1 MRLKDLYV
9 RLNSLL
15 KARLW
20 LQVLVGLLLGALVGA
35 LIQQQFDASTAD
47 TISNWVALP
56 GTIFIKL
63 IKLIMIPL
71 VVSSIIRG
79 LCSSES
85 IDQLKKMGAGVG
97 LYFVFS
103 TSVAITIGLTLA
115 SFIGPGKGSSPDMF
129 PRDASLDEA
138 GPAVVEFENV
148 PQFISNMLPNNPL
161 QSLATG
167 EMLGIVITS
176 IIFGVALFSI
186 KDYYAKMAL
195 DFLGAI
201 QELSMIIV
209 EWSMRIAPLAVFGLI
224 AKTTAQTGG
233 EALLKLG
240 EYVLTVLAGLFCLLI
255 VYMLFVSLLAR
266 RNPLDFLRK
275 IYEVQLLAFSTSS
288 SAAVMPL
295 SMKTAEDKL
304 GVKPA
309 ISQFVIPIGATINM
323 DGTALY
329 QGVAAIFL
337 AQLYAVDLSM
347 GALVL
352 MVVTVVL
359 ASIGTPA
366 TPGVGIIILAS
377 VLQQAGIPAAGIG
390 LILGVDRILDMSR
403 TTINVT
409 GDLTACVVFNRW
421 FGKSMGGPPDE
432 IPKGAPLDETL
443 SPNLAAQS

>member
-1 MRLKDLYV
+1 MRLKDLYT

-20 LQVLVGLLLGALVGA
+20 LQVLVGLLLGALAGA
-35 LIQQQFDASTAD
+35 FIQQQFDKDTAD
-47 TISNWVALP
+47 TLSSWIALP

-79 LCSSES
+79 LCSSDSLE
-85 IDQLKKMGAGVG
+85 QLKKMGVGVG

-103 TSVAITIGLTLA
+103 TSVAITIGLSLA
-115 SFIGPGKGSSPDMF
+115 YLIAPGAGSNPDMF
-129 PRDASLDEA
+129 AADDSLGDGGMA
-138 GPAVVEFENV
+138 MMEFDNV

-186 KDYYAKMAL
+186 KKHFANMVL

-201 QELSMIIV
+201 QELSMIVV
-209 EWSMRIAPLAVFGLI
+209 EWSMRIAPVAVFGLI
-224 AKTTAQTGG
+224 AKTTAQTGS

-240 EYVLTVLAGLFCLLI
+240 AYVLTVLAGLICLLV
-255 VYMLFVSLLAR
+255 VYMIFVAFLAG
-266 RNPLDFLRK
+266 RNPLSFLRK

-304 GVKPA
+304 GVKPS

-409 GDLTACVVFNRW
+409 GDLTACVVFNKW
-421 FGKSMGGPPDE
+421 FGKSMGGPEHDLP
-432 IPKGAPLDETL
+432 PGALVENDSTAEQTAP
-443 SPNLAAQS
+443 A